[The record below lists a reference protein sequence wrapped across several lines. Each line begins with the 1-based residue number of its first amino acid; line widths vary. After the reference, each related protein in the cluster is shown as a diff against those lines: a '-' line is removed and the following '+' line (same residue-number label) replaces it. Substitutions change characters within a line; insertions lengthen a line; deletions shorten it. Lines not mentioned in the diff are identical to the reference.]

1 MASAIEPL
9 RAEWNAQT
17 GSTFELR
24 QAEKLDPA
32 APGPPDVDAIIL
44 PGYEIGA
51 LAEKQWII
59 PLPNELIE
67 RPRTFQPP
75 EKQDQKTAGGWN
87 EIFSLLRA
95 REAAWGSQIVAVP
108 FGSPVLTCYYRAD
121 LLERLGTRPPRTW
134 AEYRRLSEQLADR
147 AKLGD
152 LAPPAGAPWSGTL
165 EPLGSG
171 WAGLVLIA
179 RAAPYVTHRSNYSA
193 LFKIDTM
200 EPLIDG
206 PPFVQALEELVAVAT
221 SGPPDQLALDPAGVR
236 RAFWQGRCG
245 LALTWPTAADRG
257 PFPES
262 RNLNVGFAE
271 LPGSN
276 RAYNVSAGNWET
288 RPPGEGSTSPLLGI
302 SGRMG
307 VVTSVAPMESREA
320 AFHLLMWLSSD
331 QWNRHVS
338 AASPMTTMFR
348 HSDRDF
354 PRAWVESPV
363 SASAAAQY
371 AEITASTL
379 TGGQALFAPR
389 LPGRSEYLAA
399 LDEAVHQAVRRQKRP
414 LDALRQAGNR
424 WREITARLGKEAQQ
438 RAYLHSL
445 GL

>member
-1 MASAIEPL
+1 MAAAIEPL
-9 RAEWNAQT
+9 RAEWKAQT

-32 APGPPDVDAIIL
+32 AADPPDVDAIIL
-44 PGYEIGA
+44 PGHEIGR
-51 LAEKQWII
+51 LAEKQWIV
-59 PLPNELIE
+59 PLPKELIE
-67 RPRTFQPP
+67 NPRTFQPS
-75 EKQDQKTAGGWN
+75 EKQDQETAGGWN
-87 EIFSLLRA
+87 EVFSLLRA

-108 FGSPVLTCYYRAD
+108 FGSPILTCYYRTD
-121 LLERLGTRPPRTW
+121 LLDKLGARPPQTW
-134 AEYRRLSEQLADR
+134 AEYRKLAGQLADR
-147 AKLGD
+147 AKLGG

-165 EPLGSG
+165 EPLGPG

-206 PPFVQALEELVAVAT
+206 PPFVQALEELVAVAS
-221 SGPPDQLALDPAGVR
+221 SGPPEQLALDPAAVR

-245 LALTWPTAADRG
+245 LALSWPTAADRG
-257 PFPES
+257 PFPPGQ
-262 RNLNVGFAE
+262 NLAVGFAE
-271 LPGSN
+271 LPGSS

-288 RPPGEGSTSPLLGI
+288 RPSGEGATSPLLGI

-307 VVTSVAPMESREA
+307 VVTSASPLEWREG
-320 AFHLLMWLSSD
+320 AFRLLLWLSGD
-331 QWNRHVS
+331 QWNRQVS

-348 HSDRDF
+348 HSDRNF
-354 PRAWVESPV
+354 PSAWVEKPV
-363 SASAAAQY
+363 SSSAAAQY
-371 AEITASTL
+371 AEVTARTL
-379 TGGQALFAPR
+379 SGGQALFAPR

-399 LDEAVHQAVRRQKRP
+399 LDEAVHQAVSKQKP
-414 LDALRQAGNR
+414 PQEALRQAAER
-424 WREITARLGKEAQQ
+424 WREVTARLGKQAQQ